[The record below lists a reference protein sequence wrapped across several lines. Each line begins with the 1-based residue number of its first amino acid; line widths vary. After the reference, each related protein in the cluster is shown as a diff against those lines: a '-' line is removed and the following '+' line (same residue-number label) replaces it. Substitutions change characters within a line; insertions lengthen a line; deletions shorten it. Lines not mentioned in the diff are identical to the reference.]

1 MLSKYYQIKENLIE
15 NDKNIYYLIKIFSL
29 QNIYSFHNFNLL
41 NNNEN
46 TINYTLIIELFNVY
60 NNTENELLDLYNY
73 IKDNIPKNSIPF
85 EYFIK
90 IYTNNKRSLSEQL
103 IKLFVD
109 NLLKIPSSNDQV
121 NYINFYSL
129 IIIFKLDKYFPQFNR
144 NEFLKKLVYN
154 LNYKGTAFRIIQN
167 FNNKEIMSLDKSLLK
182 EMLYS
187 TNYERVKQVSFLLKY
202 LPEEIETVIKDYID
216 NKKKIELKELIRE
229 IKKINLKSKLNNEFN
244 DEIIKINDKS
254 IKSFY
259 AFKVKNCYFD
269 RFDLLLE
276 FIRNQ
281 REFEIMINKFLG
293 KAKKLKNDLTAIKK
307 LSNLLKYGESKGYKL
322 PFIKKKEKLDL
333 IKKAQKEAPII
344 LPEDKFGPRT
354 ENCISYSKNDINVIF
369 IQETSDLIKYF
380 DLYFKNSKF
389 IGIDSEWREAVEFN
403 KKTQVSIMQLSDY
416 EMKNIFILD
425 MIKLNKDNNF
435 EKNFEKLFTNKKFIG
450 FSFKDDLSHYS
461 EKLDLFFRTKVEIYD
476 IKNLYTL
483 KYLEKCPSFAK
494 VCEKVIGKPLC
505 KYEQCSNWEKR
516 PLRESQL
523 HYAALDA
530 LICCLIFKKLTG
542 IIN

>member
-1 MLSKYYQIKENLIE
+1 M
-15 NDKNIYYLIKIFSL
+15 
-29 QNIYSFHNFNLL
+29 
-41 NNNEN
+41 
-46 TINYTLIIELFNVY
+46 
-60 NNTENELLDLYNY
+60 
-73 IKDNIPKNSIPF
+73 
-85 EYFIK
+85 
-90 IYTNNKRSLSEQL
+90 
-103 IKLFVD
+103 
-109 NLLKIPSSNDQV
+109 
-121 NYINFYSL
+121 
-129 IIIFKLDKYFPQFNR
+129 
-144 NEFLKKLVYN
+144 
-154 LNYKGTAFRIIQN
+154 
-167 FNNKEIMSLDKSLLK
+167 
-182 EMLYS
+182 
-187 TNYERVKQVSFLLKY
+187 
-202 LPEEIETVIKDYID
+202 
-216 NKKKIELKELIRE
+216 
-229 IKKINLKSKLNNEFN
+229 
-244 DEIIKINDKS
+244 
-254 IKSFY
+254 
-259 AFKVKNCYFD
+259 
-269 RFDLLLE
+269 
-276 FIRNQ
+276 
-281 REFEIMINKFLG
+281 
-293 KAKKLKNDLTAIKK
+293 
-307 LSNLLKYGESKGYKL
+307 
-322 PFIKKKEKLDL
+322 DL

-403 KKTQVSIMQLSDY
+403 KKTQVSIMQLSDF

-530 LICCLIFKKLTG
+530 LICCLIFQKLTG